1 MHITERTFK
10 RYSLE
15 NERSLS
21 MERGNSSK
29 KGQRQ
34 METSID
40 GMYKCLL
47 NIAMAG
53 NLKLYAVKK
62 NLKLYTVLSS
72 ISGHV
77 GAKKL
82 STE

>member
-10 RYSLE
+10 RYSLV

-21 MERGNSSK
+21 MRRGNSSK
-29 KGQRQ
+29 KEQRQ

-40 GMYKCLL
+40 GMHKCLI
-47 NIAMAG
+47 NIATAG
-53 NLKLYAVKK
+53 NLKLYTVKK

-77 GAKKL
+77 GAKKM
-82 STE
+82 SAD